1 MGRNA
6 NWRTPGVNNVGS
18 YQMAGLPYLSGTDA
32 LGAGE
37 QDPHSFDPIAK
48 SVTVINHGAHALRIS
63 FAPTGSMN
71 TPETT
76 RHFITVSGALTPGG
90 LTGSNQITL
99 NGRMKDIYI
108 SNATAAQTVNYQIY
122 AEITNIASGEML
134 TPTGSGVSD

>member
-1 MGRNA
+1 MLIGEPQELITLDRIR
-6 NWRTPGVNNVGS
+6 WPGCHWFLELTPW
-18 YQMAGLPYLSGTDA
+18 A
-32 LGAGE
+32 LV
-37 QDPHSFDPIAK
+37 SKTLAK
-48 SVTVINHGAHALRIS
+48 SVTVIDHGAHALRIS

>member
-1 MGRNA
+1 
-6 NWRTPGVNNVGS
+6 
-18 YQMAGLPYLSGTDA
+18 MAGLPYLSGTDA